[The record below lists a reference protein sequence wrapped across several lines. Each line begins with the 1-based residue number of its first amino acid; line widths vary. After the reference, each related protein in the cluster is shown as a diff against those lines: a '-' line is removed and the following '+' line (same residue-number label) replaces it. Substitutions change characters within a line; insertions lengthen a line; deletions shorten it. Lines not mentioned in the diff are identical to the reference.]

1 MQVASQT
8 GIPPGSSPLARG
20 TLLQRCGDALDT
32 GLIPARAGNTGLSS
46 GSGLCAGAHPRSR
59 GEHGCGVLLVSV
71 GGGSSPLARGAQLMS
86 QPHRTA
92 SGLIPARA
100 GSTSVGGARRDFS
113 GAHPR
118 SRGEHV
124 VFTVSHSPATG
135 SSPLARGAR
144 TVHKWCLAW
153 FGLIPARAGSTAARR
168 GSVNR
173 VWAHPRSRGEHDYA
187 AVSGVPAR
195 GSSPLARGA
204 PGFPEI
210 RVDSLGLIPA
220 RAGSTWD

>member
-1 MQVASQT
+1 MSEELE
-8 GIPPGSSPLARG
+8 GIF
-20 TLLQRCGDALDT
+20 Q
-32 GLIPARAGNTGLSS
+32 
-46 GSGLCAGAHPRSR
+46 
-59 GEHGCGVLLVSV
+59 
-71 GGGSSPLARGAQLMS
+71 
-86 QPHRTA
+86 
-92 SGLIPARA
+92 
-100 GSTSVGGARRDFS
+100 
-113 GAHPR
+113 
-118 SRGEHV
+118 
-124 VFTVSHSPATG
+124 
-135 SSPLARGAR
+135 
-144 TVHKWCLAW
+144 
-153 FGLIPARAGSTAARR
+153 GLIPARAGSTAARR